1 MNSGNCGLLAV
12 GLLVSCGVSSVR
24 AANDGPDFGPHVLIF
39 DPAMTNIQARIDAI
53 FSQQERSQFVPVVLT
68 KQIWLL

>member
-1 MNSGNCGLLAV
+1 MLAV

-24 AANDGPDFGPHVLIF
+24 AAHDGPDFGPHVLIF
-39 DPAMTNIQARIDAI
+39 DRAMTNIQARIDAI
-53 FSQQERSQFVPVVLT
+53 FSQQARSQFVPVVLT